1 MRLLNRLLGS
11 LLVGLSVFLT
21 PLANAQQVVASA
33 SEKIGTMKLV
43 EGEVKVI
50 SLSGTQVLAKSG
62 HELVA
67 GDKLVSGN
75 NGSASLVLRDG
86 TVLML
91 SAKSTL
97 DLKNFTFDSTTN
109 AGSML
114 LSLTKGTMRA
124 VTGLIAKRNPN
135 AVEIKTPTLSVG
147 VRGTDFVVNADDPNN
162 SEDIAL
168 CAR

>member
-11 LLVGLSVFLT
+11 LFVGLGVFLT
-21 PLANAQQVVASA
+21 PLVNAQQVAA

-50 SLSGTQVLAKSG
+50 SLSGTQALAKSG

>member
-1 MRLLNRLLGS
+1 MRLLGRLFFTVMLGLGVFSNS
-11 LLVGLSVFLT
+11 L
-21 PLANAQQVVASA
+21 AIAQTTTTAST
-33 SEKIGTMKLV
+33 EKIGTMKLV
-43 EGEVKVI
+43 EGEVKVF

-62 HELVA
+62 HELMA
-67 GDKLVSGN
+67 GDKLVSGT

-97 DLKNFTFDSTTN
+97 DLKSFTFDSTTN

>member
-1 MRLLNRLLGS
+1 MRLLSQLFGS
-11 LLVGLSVFLT
+11 VVVVLAVFLS
-21 PLANAQQVVASA
+21 PVANATA

-50 SLSGTQVLAKSG
+50 SSSGTQVLAQSG
-62 HELVA
+62 HELMA
-67 GDKLVSGN
+67 GDKLVSGS

-97 DLKNFTFDSTTN
+97 DLKTFTFDSTTN